1 VIAAFLRRSR
11 RKIAAEFGERTGF
24 PSGPSA
30 TVLGEGRRL
39 ERFLHELAVS
49 LKCGRVTHE
58 RPRWLGPKPIG
69 KSKKALDLGGLIR
82 EIATLKDCVF
92 DLLQASSTEPALDEM
107 RLLFEWFDVVIAEAR
122 EAQTLARYAKLR
134 DQNQRLLVLFDVL
147 LDAIDPEHDGEP
159 VDARRKAD
167 QLAVLAVDLRKLE
180 AEPADDPPGDT
191 GGPRDG
197 RRRFSCL
204 PGGKSRRS
212 ASLPRSRD
220 PAGRP

>member
-1 VIAAFLRRSR
+1 MPSHHERTHPSVIAAFLRRSR
-11 RKIAAEFGERTGF
+11 RKIAVEFGERTGF
-24 PSGPSA
+24 PSGPSS

-39 ERFLHELAVS
+39 ETFLDELAVS
-49 LKCGRVTHE
+49 LKCGRVMHE
-58 RPRWLGPKPIG
+58 RPRWLGPRPSAKR
-69 KSKKALDLGGLIR
+69 KKALDLGGLIR

-122 EAQTLARYAKLR
+122 DAQTLARYAKLR

-159 VDARRKAD
+159 VDAQRKAD

-180 AEPADDPPGDT
+180 AEPTDEPTGDKR
-191 GGPRDG
+191 GPRDA

-204 PGGKSRRS
+204 PGGK
-212 ASLPRSRD
+212 
-220 PAGRP
+220 